1 MKYLVE
7 FHYGSQY
14 YKELVDASSP
24 FEALDREKHNAVNSL
39 GSYIRELG
47 GGAGGVVQLADLTSP
62 TQFNLLIC
70 SEADE
75 EDIAEWEAG
84 DKIGPVPEA

>member
-14 YKELVDASSP
+14 HKELVDADSP
-24 FEALDREKHNAVNSL
+24 FEALDREKHNAVKL
-39 GSYIRELG
+39 LASYIEERG
-47 GGAGGVVQLADLTSP
+47 GDSAGVVELADLTSP

-84 DKIGPVPEA
+84 DKIGPVPGA

>member
-7 FHYGSQY
+7 YHYGSQY
-14 YKELVDASSP
+14 YKELVDAGSP
-24 FEALDREKHNAVNSL
+24 FDALEREKNNAVTSL
-39 GSYIRELG
+39 ATYIKELG
-47 GGAGGVVQLADLTSP
+47 GDSAGVVELPDLTSP

-70 SEADE
+70 SAADE

-84 DKIGPVPEA
+84 DKMGPVQRA